1 VIMGDHILSHASGPG
16 RLLAK
21 PGHLSVP
28 DDFLGTPGHAPS
40 NRDCPGQT
48 GTYGHL
54 GEDVSI
60 HVDRKNGRL

>member
-1 VIMGDHILSHASGPG
+1 MSDKIEENSELRVPTGMLV
-16 RLLAK
+16 AK

-28 DDFLGTPGHAPS
+28 NDFLGTPGHAPS

-54 GEDVSI
+54 V
-60 HVDRKNGRL
+60 